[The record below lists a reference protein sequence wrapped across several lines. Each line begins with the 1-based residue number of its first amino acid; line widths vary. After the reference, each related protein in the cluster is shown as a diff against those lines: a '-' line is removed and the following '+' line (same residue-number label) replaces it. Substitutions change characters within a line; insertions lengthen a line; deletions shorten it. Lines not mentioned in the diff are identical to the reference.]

1 MAEGRRHG
9 RGLQPAGGQP
19 RHPGNPRASRGRGA
33 ERAHRRVH
41 GLDAAVVRRHRSP
54 RKQRAGAV
62 RPARSRALL
71 QRGHDRPLQG
81 CVMKISTIRTGI
93 VALPNDEPLAGFS
106 ENPNATNPIVTL
118 RVRTDEGIEGLGVTY
133 FGGRLTNTLR
143 HAVDELGAL
152 AIGEDPLRVEAVAA
166 KLTAAAGGAG
176 PGGILT
182 MALSAIDVALW
193 DIKGKALN
201 LPLWKL
207 LGGGPDRIAT
217 YASGALRRGL
227 KLEEAV
233 TAAGRLREKGY
244 RQAKMQLGLPGVT
257 SPAREVEQARLIR
270 EAVGP
275 DMDLMCDINQ
285 RWRVEQ
291 AIDSG
296 RRVEDAG
303 VGLYGLEDVTAH
315 DDYAGLARV
324 AEALRTPIAGG
335 EYLWGIVPFRHMLEA
350 RSVDI
355 VMIDQVRSGGITPW
369 LKIAGLA
376 QAFNLPVVSHGVPEI
391 HVHLVGAV
399 PNGLTVE
406 YMPRLFPLWE
416 EVPAPQDGLLAM
428 PQAPGLGLAFDPKA
442 IAKYRA

>member
-1 MAEGRRHG
+1 
-9 RGLQPAGGQP
+9 
-19 RHPGNPRASRGRGA
+19 
-33 ERAHRRVH
+33 
-41 GLDAAVVRRHRSP
+41 
-54 RKQRAGAV
+54 
-62 RPARSRALL
+62 
-71 QRGHDRPLQG
+71 
-81 CVMKISTIRTGI
+81 MKITTIRTQI
-93 VALPNDEPLAGFS
+93 VELPNDEPLAGFS

-118 RVRTDEGIEGLGVTY
+118 RVGTDEGVEGIGVTY
-133 FGGRLTNTLR
+133 FGGRVTNTLR

-166 KLTAAAGGAG
+166 KLSAAAGSAG

-182 MALSAIDVALW
+182 MAMSAIDVALW
-193 DIKGKALN
+193 DIKGKALS

-207 LGGGPDRIAT
+207 LGGGRERIAT

-244 RQAKMQLGLPGVT
+244 RQAKMQLGLPGIT
-257 SPAREVEQARLIR
+257 SLAREVEQARLIR

-291 AIDSG
+291 AIDIG
-296 RRVEDAG
+296 KRVEDAG
-303 VGLYGLEDVTAH
+303 VGLYWLEDVTTA
-315 DDYAGLARV
+315 DDFPGLARV
-324 AEALRTPIAGG
+324 SAALSTPVAGG

-355 VMIDQVRSGGITPW
+355 VMIDLVRVGGITQW
-369 LKIAGLA
+369 LKVAGMPE
-376 QAFNLPVVSHGVPEI
+376 AFNLPVVSHLIPEV
-391 HVHLVGAV
+391 HVHLVGAA

-406 YMPRLFPLWE
+406 YMPRLFRLFE
-416 EVPAPQDGLLAM
+416 EVPVPENGDLAM
-428 PQAPGLGLAFDPKA
+428 PTAPGLGLKFNQET
-442 IAKYRA
+442 IARFGVA